1 MFFGKAVYNF
11 IKSFL
16 YLVKRFVKG
25 GEKYMN
31 TLMNFSWEW
40 TIGFVAALFG
50 IFFGICILVA
60 GSVALIAW
68 AFYPSGKVPS
78 IDDEEK
84 DSASFSFHLAELY
97 VIAILVLSAA
107 LALFR
112 SYYPEWPFVFW
123 SSFAVLYFLGCCFVS
138 DVAQLEIRDLL
149 WRAKIYFGRL

>member
-1 MFFGKAVYNF
+1 
-11 IKSFL
+11 
-16 YLVKRFVKG
+16 
-25 GEKYMN
+25 MN

-112 SYYPEWPFVFW
+112 SYYPEWPFVFCGPLFFGLLLRFGC
-123 SSFAVLYFLGCCFVS
+123 SPIGNKGFVVASQDLFRAAV
-138 DVAQLEIRDLL
+138 
-149 WRAKIYFGRL
+149 K

>member
-40 TIGFVAALFG
+40 VIGFASA
-50 IFFGICILVA
+50 FFGISIGLLVLVA
-60 GSVALIAW
+60 GSIAVI
-68 AFYPSGKVPS
+68 ARQFYPIGRVPY
-78 IDDEEK
+78 DDEEK
-84 DSASFSFHLAELY
+84 DEQSFRFDIAMLY
-97 VIAILVLSAA
+97 VMAILVLSAA

-112 SYYPEWPFVFW
+112 SYFPEWSIAFW
-123 SSFAVLYFLGCCFVS
+123 SSFVALYFLACFLAS
-138 DVAQLEIRDLL
+138 DVAGLEIRDLL
-149 WRAKIYFGRL
+149 WRARIYFGRP